1 MAKHRLGSI
10 CRIISGSTPKTGTP
24 EYWDGDKKWVTP
36 AELSES
42 DYIIN
47 DTQRKLTEAGVKAAG
62 LTLLPEGTVI
72 LSSRAPIGK
81 VAIAGCEMYC
91 NQGFKNLVCSD
102 IIFNKYLYWYLRG
115 KTDFLNS
122 LGRGATFKEIS
133 KSTVSEIEIDVPS
146 YPEQMEAVHKLE
158 KLQVILTLRRAQLAK
173 LDELVK
179 CRFVEL
185 FGDPI
190 RNEKNWETVPLKSVC
205 QQILGG
211 GTPSKEHPEYY
222 TGNLPWVTPKD
233 MKTLN
238 ISDSC
243 DHITSEA
250 VLNSSVKLIPPFSV
264 LMVVRSGILKHSLPV
279 AINQVEVTIN
289 QDMKAFIPNT
299 VISSSFLLYYFKLI
313 ERDVLSG
320 VRAVTADNI
329 DFKAF
334 VKRSII
340 LPEKHLQ
347 NKFTDFVQRIDKSR
361 FVVKEGEKA
370 LKTLKRLGL
379 GVNEIDRA
387 GKIW

>member
-1 MAKHRLGSI
+1 MRIPDTGYNRHIKWLKEATVSI
-10 CRIISGSTPKTGTP
+10 LDSQKQESIVFTLDSISRIISH
-24 EYWDGDKKWVTP
+24 
-36 AELSES
+36 
-42 DYIIN
+42 
-47 DTQRKLTEAGVKAAG
+47 RK
-62 LTLLPEGTVI
+62 
-72 LSSRAPIGK
+72 S
-81 VAIAGCEMYC
+81 
-91 NQGFKNLVCSD
+91 
-102 IIFNKYLYWYLRG
+102 
-115 KTDFLNS
+115 
-122 LGRGATFKEIS
+122 
-133 KSTVSEIEIDVPS
+133 
-146 YPEQMEAVHKLE
+146 
-158 KLQVILTLRRAQLAK
+158 QLAK

-185 FGDPI
+185 FGDSI

-211 GTPSKEHPEYY
+211 GAPSKEHPEYY

-233 MKTLN
+233 VKTLN

-320 VRAVTADNI
+320 VQAVTADNI

-347 NKFTDFVQRIDKSR
+347 DKFTDFVQRIDKSR
-361 FVVKEGEKA
+361 FAEMDMN
-370 LKTLKRLGL
+370 L
-379 GVNEIDRA
+379 D
-387 GKIW
+387 